1 MVPAFNKP
9 LTKYL
14 FYQVCLCGREDVEDS
29 SKGSRIV
36 GGQES
41 DPNKH
46 PWQVATCL
54 ELSSL
59 ISQVSLEKI
68 HNGTHHCGGSLISKY
83 ILNLGFVW
91 YLPASRRHV
100 LTAAHCM
107 DGVAMEEI
115 PQLLKVVLGLHDLRK
130 VPFQHEYNIIQPVLF
145 PAMARRLNVLKLP
158 KFTCQPISL
167 GIPWLEMG

>member
-9 LTKYL
+9 LTK
-14 FYQVCLCGREDVEDS
+14 YQVCLCGREDVEDS
-29 SKGSRIV
+29 NKGSRIV

-46 PWQVATCL
+46 PWQVSTCVL
-54 ELSSL
+54 LSSL
-59 ISQVSLEKI
+59 IFQVSLEKI

-83 ILNLGFVW
+83 LLNLGFVW

-167 GIPWLEMG
+167 GIPWLETG

>member
-1 MVPAFNKP
+1 M
-9 LTKYL
+9 
-14 FYQVCLCGREDVEDS
+14 EDS

-59 ISQVSLEKI
+59 IFQVSLEKI

-83 ILNLGFVW
+83 LLNLGFVW

-167 GIPWLEMG
+167 GIPWLQTG